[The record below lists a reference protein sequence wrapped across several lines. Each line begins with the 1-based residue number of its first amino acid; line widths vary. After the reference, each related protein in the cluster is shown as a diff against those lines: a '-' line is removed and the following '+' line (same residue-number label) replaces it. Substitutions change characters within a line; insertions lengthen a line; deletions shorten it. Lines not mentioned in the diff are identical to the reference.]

1 MLLSINAIK
10 PNTQISI
17 HTFNIYIFVFSFDTE
32 LLNVLTFNLTGKEI
46 GISINIYIKVN
57 FSRNNIV

>member
-1 MLLSINAIK
+1 MRSHLGRQQVLLSINAIK

-46 GISINIYIKVN
+46 VISI
-57 FSRNNIV
+57 